1 MEKVSMRI
9 NRAMSRR
16 KIKQINNIL
25 IYWYPVSRE
34 FYTISP
40 DGYLL
45 ECFKTQAAAENWCKE
60 CADFTAKATEKNR
73 ERFTRAVQRVQEGA

>member
-45 ECFKTQAAAENWCKE
+45 ECFKTQAAAENWCREQK
-60 CADFTAKATEKNR
+60 DFTAK
-73 ERFTRAVQRVQEGA
+73 GA